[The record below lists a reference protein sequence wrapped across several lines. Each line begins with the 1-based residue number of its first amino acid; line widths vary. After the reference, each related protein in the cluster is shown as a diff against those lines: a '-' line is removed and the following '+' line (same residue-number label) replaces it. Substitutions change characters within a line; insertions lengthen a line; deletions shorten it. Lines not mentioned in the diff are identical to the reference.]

1 METREAL
8 SLTPLP
14 GTLDLGV
21 PPSESPVKA
30 AGALALEVDQD
41 IALEE
46 AALAALDQTL
56 REPEPSSTAAQP
68 LPPRPGELDLGDIL
82 ELPPLAPTPS
92 GPSPAPK
99 TSAEVPELDLSDL
112 EGLDLGEALGLT
124 PSTSPAAGAGGG
136 AELDLSDLLDLDLDL
151 SVLSAPEV
159 GSKPEAGSESESEA
173 GAGAEYGAADAGL
186 ELHLSK
192 PSVETPPSWSL
203 PSERT
208 GVESETGL
216 APDFDQEPEIWDE
229 VGIKLDLAR
238 AYLQMDDPE
247 ASRGILREILVEGTE
262 EQIAQA
268 KALLARLE

>member
-1 METREAL
+1 MEAL
-8 SLTPLP
+8 SVTPLP
-14 GTLDLGV
+14 GALDLGN

-56 REPEPSSTAAQP
+56 REPEPSSTSAQP

-92 GPSPAPK
+92 GPIPPPQ

-112 EGLDLGEALGLT
+112 EGLDLGEAMGLT
-124 PSTSPAAGAGGG
+124 PPPSLAAGAGGG

-159 GSKPEAGSESESEA
+159 GSKPEAGSESGSEA
-173 GAGAEYGAADAGL
+173 GSGAEYGAAEAGL
-186 ELHLSK
+186 ELPLPM

-203 PSERT
+203 PTERT
-208 GVESETGL
+208 GVEGETGL
-216 APDFDQEPEIWDE
+216 ALDFDQEPEIWDE

>member
-1 METREAL
+1 MESL
-8 SLTPLP
+8 SLPPLP
-14 GTLDLGV
+14 GALDLGV
-21 PPSESPVKA
+21 PPTESQVKA

-68 LPPRPGELDLGDIL
+68 LPPGPGELDLGDIL

-92 GPSPAPK
+92 GPSPPPQ

-112 EGLDLGEALGLT
+112 EGLDLGEAMGLT
-124 PSTSPAAGAGGG
+124 PPPSPSPAAGAGGG

-159 GSKPEAGSESESEA
+159 GSKPEAGSESGSEA
-173 GAGAEYGAADAGL
+173 GAEAEYGAADAGL
-186 ELHLSK
+186 ELHLPK